1 MWSLQVIVFS
11 WVRCRNCRITPVRL
25 VESAQWSAGLIL
37 SDHIRGSRIF
47 MRWTLIL
54 QNALFCN
61 VLFALLPSLI
71 FCYGVLETNQ
81 RKPWP
86 RGLLLFCKHLTVQK
100 RKRNCVWFES
110 VLATERFSGPKQ
122 LQKDF
127 LRLSECLCKR
137 EIISATVSKRNCC
150 PSHNAEHRGE
160 VFRWH
165 WKCHQNFFNE
175 VFVRYLFI
183 LCLMKIRLRNRT
195 ILETFDDKTYIF
207 VTTLSVKPN
216 SKPEVKARCLWSTC
230 CRASSGPAL
239 YLWIVVP
246 SFSVVN
252 NDCCFV
258 V

>member
-100 RKRNCVWFES
+100 RKRNCAWFES
-110 VLATERFSGPKQ
+110 VLTTERFSGPKQ

-150 PSHNAEHRGE
+150 PLPQCWTPWWGFSVTLKMPPE
-160 VFRWH
+160 FFH
-165 WKCHQNFFNE
+165 WSFCSIFVHIMFNE
-175 VFVRYLFI
+175 NTVAKQDNSRDVR
-183 LCLMKIRLRNRT
+183 
-195 ILETFDDKTYIF
+195 
-207 VTTLSVKPN
+207 
-216 SKPEVKARCLWSTC
+216 W
-230 CRASSGPAL
+230 
-239 YLWIVVP
+239 
-246 SFSVVN
+246 
-252 NDCCFV
+252 
-258 V
+258 